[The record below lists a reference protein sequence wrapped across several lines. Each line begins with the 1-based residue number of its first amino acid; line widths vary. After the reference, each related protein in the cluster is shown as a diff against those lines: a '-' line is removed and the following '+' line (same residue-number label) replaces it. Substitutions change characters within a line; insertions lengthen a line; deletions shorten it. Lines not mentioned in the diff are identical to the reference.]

1 MRPRSSIFPL
11 FLLLFSVV
19 SVITLRSIDPSYGT
33 NQLLFFLVSFLA
45 YGVLS
50 SLPFLWL
57 KKMRWWAYGG
67 VIALLVITLIIGTA
81 TNGSVSWL
89 RFGSYRLQPSEFLK
103 PVLLFLLGIEIARSP
118 LQQLPQLGKFLLLA
132 CLPLGL
138 VLLQPDLGTMLVTS
152 AGIAGIYFFSFPN
165 RRFTVWLTGIAFLVG
180 IFSWIFIL
188 QPYQKDRIRTFV
200 APQSD
205 PLGSGYN
212 ARQAMIAVGSG
223 EVWGKGFGNGLQSNL
238 RFLPERHTDFLFAT
252 FSEETGFIGSAALI
266 SLYAALFFWLSRLLT
281 QLDSPEKVLITA
293 GITLA
298 LFAQTTINIGMNIGV
313 APITG
318 VPLPLFSLGGSS
330 LLATAISLGII
341 ESLRRSSLPAP
352 QKIS

>member
-11 FLLLFSVV
+11 FLLLFSVL
-19 SVITLRSIDPSYGT
+19 SVVTLRSIDTAYGT
-33 NQLLFFLVSFLA
+33 NQLLFFLLSFLA
-45 YGVLS
+45 YAFFS

-67 VIALLVITLIIGTA
+67 VIALLIITLAIGTA

-89 RFGSYRLQPSEFLK
+89 RFGAYRLQPSEFLK
-103 PVLLFLLGIEIARSP
+103 PILLFLLGIEIIQHP
-118 LQQLPQLGKFLLLA
+118 LQKLPQLARFLLLA
-132 CLPLGL
+132 SLPLSL

-152 AGIAGIYFFSFPN
+152 TGIAGIYFFSFPN
-165 RRFTVWLTGIAFLVG
+165 RQFTFWLATLLFLIG
-180 IFSWIFIL
+180 ALSWMFLL
-188 QPYQKDRIRTFV
+188 QPYQKDRIRTFI

-223 EVWGKGFGNGLQSNL
+223 EIWGKGFGNGLQSNL

-252 FSEETGFIGSAALI
+252 FSEETGFVGSSLLI
-266 SLYAALFFWLSRLLT
+266 SLYACLFFWLARLLT
-281 QLDSPEKVLITA
+281 QLDSPEKILITL

-330 LLATAISLGII
+330 LLATAMSLGVI
-341 ESLRRSSLPAP
+341 ESLRRSSLPAVR
-352 QKIS
+352 KIR